1 MSIPV
6 DPDLLAQS
14 VAEYGPTAY
23 LLTSDDDGRPRV
35 SQATVATISKNR
47 VAVTAGGSAS
57 RNAKARPAVTML
69 WPPVDDGGFSLIAD
83 GVAEVEDPGPSAT
96 VEVVV
101 TSAVLH
107 RRGQPVTG

>member
-6 DPDLLAQS
+6 DPDQLAQS

-23 LLTSDDDGRPRV
+23 LLTCDDDGRPRV
-35 SQATVATISKNR
+35 SQVTGAISKNR
-47 VAVTAGGSAS
+47 VVVAAGGSAS

-83 GVAEVEDPGPSAT
+83 GVAEVEDPGPGAT

-107 RRGQPVTG
+107 RGGQPVAG

>member
-6 DPDLLAQS
+6 DPDQLAQS

-35 SQATVATISKNR
+35 TQVMGAISKNR
-47 VAVTAGGSAS
+47 VVVAAGGSAS

-83 GVAEVEDPGPSAT
+83 GVAEVDDPGPGAI

-107 RRGQPVTG
+107 RRAQPVSG